1 MLVNNK
7 IKSFQIKDIIF
18 TMGGKDVSEQKPSH
32 NTNTHKMRENH
43 RCCYFSLNR
52 IFLFY
57 KGEKEKRG
65 GTID

>member
-1 MLVNNK
+1 
-7 IKSFQIKDIIF
+7 
-18 TMGGKDVSEQKPSH
+18 MGGKDVSEQKPSQ
-32 NTNTHKMRENH
+32 HKYTQNERKPSVLL
-43 RCCYFSLNR
+43 FFIFFLNR